1 MAGQQEV
8 HKTPL
13 RKSASFSS
21 SATPSQSSPGSSS
34 LGSATSTMSLRSS
47 TPLRTASSTR
57 ALRSDTINTF
67 QKWETTVESIS
78 YVSTKTVSI
87 SDFNQEPQLQNGQTR
102 QQNGHQQQQAG
113 NGQKLAKL
121 RSLNGLWLL
130 ICLLNNGALTP
141 IHEHVH
147 DVHLSVC
154 VCACVFHE
162 LMHHKHFHLN
172 NFHQR
177 SGKLLALEMGC
188 ACAGGC
194 AGVCIGVDR
203 I

>member
-1 MAGQQEV
+1 MPEQQEV

-102 QQNGHQQQQAG
+102 QQNGHQQQQQQAG

-141 IHEHVH
+141 NHEHVH
-147 DVHLSVC
+147 VHLSVC
-154 VCACVFHE
+154 LCVCV
-162 LMHHKHFHLN
+162 
-172 NFHQR
+172 
-177 SGKLLALEMGC
+177 S
-188 ACAGGC
+188 
-194 AGVCIGVDR
+194 
-203 I
+203 

>member
-1 MAGQQEV
+1 MEVQAQRAQQQEV

-21 SATPSQSSPGSSS
+21 SATTTPSQCSPGSSS

-47 TPLRTASSTR
+47 TPLRPAHSTR

-87 SDFNQEPQLQNGQTR
+87 SDFGQEPQLQNGQ
-102 QQNGHQQQQAG
+102 QQQQPQAQAG

-121 RSLNGLWLL
+121 RSLNGLLVINLFTKQWR
-130 ICLLNNGALTP
+130 T
-141 IHEHVH
+141 HT
-147 DVHLSVC
+147 
-154 VCACVFHE
+154 
-162 LMHHKHFHLN
+162 
-172 NFHQR
+172 
-177 SGKLLALEMGC
+177 
-188 ACAGGC
+188 
-194 AGVCIGVDR
+194 
-203 I
+203 